1 MIILYIMMGIML
13 NTIVGAMVCA
23 MADTKDEIF
32 YQWYKEAPSGIVQFI
47 ILTFWPAML
56 FCMIR
61 YRISITTRE
70 Q

>member
-1 MIILYIMMGIML
+1 MMSIML
-13 NTIVGAMVCA
+13 NAIVGAMVCA

-32 YQWYKEAPSGIVQFI
+32 YQWYKEAPSIGGIVQFI

-56 FCMIR
+56 FFMIR